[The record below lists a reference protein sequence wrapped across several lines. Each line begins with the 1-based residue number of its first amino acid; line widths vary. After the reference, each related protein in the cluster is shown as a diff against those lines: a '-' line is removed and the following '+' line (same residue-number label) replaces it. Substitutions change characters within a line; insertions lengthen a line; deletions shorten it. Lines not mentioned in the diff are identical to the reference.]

1 MHPLIRLE
9 GVDVA
14 IDGTTIL
21 HDLRWSLRRDEH
33 WAVLG
38 GNGSGKSTFLKLI
51 RGELAPAPGG
61 MERRVYGFDG
71 EEQFTAVGIREKIA
85 LVSPEL
91 QTRYLTQE
99 WSVDAK
105 AVIHSG
111 VGGGDYPYRRLNPV
125 ERARCEEVAA
135 LLGIVVLLRRNVQEL
150 STGELRK
157 VLIARALAG
166 SPRVLVCDEVC
177 DGLDAKARESL
188 LGALDRVARAGTQLL
203 MTTHRN
209 EEIVPAITHRL
220 VLRSGRIIEGGEARD
235 AAVRIGPTE
244 RARPH
249 QGIPSQESEKGQPRR
264 LQTDAD
270 RNPAGL
276 QTSQTAQG
284 SARAKVLVRIER
296 ANVFLSERR
305 VLHDINL
312 EIRCGEHWAVLGPNG
327 AGKSTLL
334 KLIVGDLHPALGGS
348 VRRFEF
354 TPENTIW
361 EVKRRISVI
370 SPELQSNYRDEVS
383 GLEAIASGFYS
394 SIGLMQKPGRSQLRR
409 ASELARA
416 LGLGTLLGKSV
427 LRMSYGE
434 FRRILLARALVQRP
448 ELLICDEPFDG
459 LDVDGRRRM
468 AATLQVVAN
477 SGTNLVLVTH
487 HADDLPGC
495 LTHVLE
501 LRSGKIMFQG
511 GVAEHAALRREALD

>member
-21 HDLRWSLRRDEH
+21 HDLRWSLRHGEH

-38 GNGSGKSTFLKLI
+38 GNGSGKSTFLRLI
-51 RGELAPAPGG
+51 RGELPPAPGG

-71 EEQFTAVGIREKIA
+71 EEQFTAVGIKEKIA

-99 WSVDAK
+99 WSVDAR
-105 AVIHSG
+105 AVIRSG
-111 VGGGDYPYRRLNPV
+111 VGGGDYPYRRLKPV
-125 ERARCEEVAA
+125 ERARCEEVAG
-135 LLGIVVLLRRNVQEL
+135 LLDIVVLLRRNVQEL

-166 SPRVLVCDEVC
+166 SPCVLVCDEVC
-177 DGLDAKARESL
+177 DGLDARARESL
-188 LGALDRVARAGTQLL
+188 LGALDRVARSGTQLL

-220 VLRSGRIIEGGEARD
+220 VLRSGRIIESGEARGASD
-235 AAVRIGPTE
+235 KIGSGDHDRRHLQE
-244 RARPH
+244 RQKRRP
-249 QGIPSQESEKGQPRR
+249 SW
-264 LQTDAD
+264 LQTEAD
-270 RNPAGL
+270 RNSAGL
-276 QTSQTAQG
+276 RTSQTAQE
-284 SARAKVLVRIER
+284 STRSKVLVRIER
-296 ANVFLSERR
+296 ANVFLNDRR
-305 VLHDINL
+305 VLQDINL
-312 EIRCGEHWAVLGPNG
+312 EIRAGEHWAVLGPNG

-459 LDVDGRRRM
+459 LEADGRRRM
-468 AATLQVVAN
+468 ASTLQAVAN
-477 SGTNLVLVTH
+477 SGTNLVMVTH
-487 HADDLPGC
+487 HSSDLPGC

-501 LRSGKIMFQG
+501 LRSGRITFRG
-511 GVAEHAALRREALD
+511 GVAAHAALCREALD

>member
-1 MHPLIRLE
+1 MHPLIRLD

-21 HDLRWSLRRDEH
+21 HDLRWSLRRGEH

-71 EEQFTAVGIREKIA
+71 EEQFTAVGIKEKIA

-99 WSVDAK
+99 WNVDAK
-105 AVIHSG
+105 AVIRSG
-111 VGGGDYPYRRLNPV
+111 VGGGDYPYCRLKPV
-125 ERARCEEVAA
+125 ERARCEEVAEV
-135 LLGIVVLLRRNVQEL
+135 LGIVALLRRNVQEL

-177 DGLDAKARESL
+177 DGLDAKAREGL
-188 LGALDRVARAGTQLL
+188 LGALDRVARSGPQLL
-203 MTTHRN
+203 MTTHRH
-209 EEIVPAITHRL
+209 EEIIPAITHRL
-220 VLRSGRIIEGGEARD
+220 VLKNGRIIESGPVPKAPSPGKSS
-235 AAVRIGPTE
+235 VRWPAFSGSRTRRRE
-244 RARPH
+244 EGSVA
-249 QGIPSQESEKGQPRR
+249 GQT
-264 LQTDAD
+264 LI
-270 RNPAGL
+270 
-276 QTSQTAQG
+276 
-284 SARAKVLVRIER
+284 RIER
-296 ANVFLSERR
+296 ANVFLNERR

-312 EIRCGEHWAVLGPNG
+312 ELRAGEHWAVLGPNG

-334 KLIVGDLHPALGGS
+334 KLIVGDLHPARGGS

-409 ASELARA
+409 AAELARA
-416 LGLGTLLGKSV
+416 LGLGTLLAKSV

-468 AATLQVVAN
+468 ASTLQAVAD

-501 LRSGKIMFQG
+501 LRCGWIAFQG
-511 GVAEHAALRREALD
+511 GVAEHVALRREALD